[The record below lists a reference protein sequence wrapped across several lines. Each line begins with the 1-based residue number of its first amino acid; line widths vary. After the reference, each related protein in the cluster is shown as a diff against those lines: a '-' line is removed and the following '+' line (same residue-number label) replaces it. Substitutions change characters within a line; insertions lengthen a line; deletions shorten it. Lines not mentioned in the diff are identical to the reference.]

1 MKAFLL
7 RSVTL
12 AVLAAAALLAL
23 FEFGHLGFL
32 RSRAFIVFLVLPLLL
47 LFLWAVKKAVEQ
59 NRK

>member
-7 RSVTL
+7 RSLTL
-12 AVLAAAALLAL
+12 LVLCAAGILAL
-23 FEFGHLGFL
+23 FEFGRLGFL
-32 RSRAFIVFLVLPLLL
+32 RSRALIVLLVLPLVL